1 MPGLSET
8 LRKLAAMRAMPQ
20 ATPVQSRLKPLND
33 FDANPGALTGYTYI
47 PDDLSRGR
55 PLVVV
60 LHGCTQTAA
69 GYDAGSGWSHLA
81 DEGRFA
87 LLFPEQSRAN
97 NPNACFNWFVPAD
110 VARDGGEV
118 ASILAMVAHVV
129 AVHGIDPSRVYVT
142 GLSAGGAMAAVL
154 LAAAPQVFA
163 GGAIIAGLASGM
175 TASVPE
181 AFERMRGQGLPDT
194 ATLQA
199 RLRSASAHRGTWPTL
214 SLWQGDADRT
224 VAAANAEAIVEQWR
238 GVHGVGAAPT
248 RTERLGKHQ
257 RRVWRDTA
265 GREVIEAVTLSG
277 MGHGTPIGGGDGV
290 AGPYMLDI
298 GVSSTR
304 HIARFWG
311 LDVAAARTAATPQPR
326 AARAEAAPPPRSR
339 ARAAPKPG
347 VSGVIEE
354 ALRAA
359 GLVR

>member
-8 LRKLAAMRAMPQ
+8 VRKLAAMRAMPQ
-20 ATPVQSRLKPLND
+20 GAASESRLTPLTG
-33 FDANPGALTGYTYI
+33 FGPNPGALSAYTFV
-47 PDDLSRGR
+47 PDDLPRGR

-69 GYDAGSGWSHLA
+69 GYDAGSGWSRLA
-81 DEGRFA
+81 DEGGFA
-87 LLFPEQSRAN
+87 LLFPEQTRAN
-97 NPNACFNWFVPAD
+97 NPNTCFNWFVPAD

-129 AVHGIDPSRVYVT
+129 ATQGIDPARIYVT
-142 GLSAGGAMAAVL
+142 GLSAGGAMTAVL
-154 LAAAPQVFA
+154 LAAAPHVFA

-199 RLRSASAHRGTWPTL
+199 RLRSASTHGGTWPTL

-238 GVHGVGAAPT
+238 GVHGVAAAPT
-248 RTERLGKHQ
+248 RTERLNQHQ
-257 RRVWRDTA
+257 RRVWRDA
-265 GREVIEAVTLSG
+265 KGREVIEAITLTG

-298 GVSSTR
+298 GISSTR

-311 LDVAAARTAATPQPR
+311 LNVAAARAAD
-326 AARAEAAPPPRSR
+326 APPPRARSETPPPPRTR
-339 ARAAPKPG
+339 ARVIAKPAA
-347 VSGVIEE
+347 VSGVIED

-359 GLVR
+359 GLLR

>member
-8 LRKLAAMRAMPQ
+8 VRKLVALRAGGVE
-20 ATPVQSRLKPLND
+20 PVGARRIKPLTD
-33 FDANPGALTGYTYI
+33 FGDNPGALNAYTYV
-47 PDDLSRGR
+47 PADLPRDA

-60 LHGCTQTAA
+60 LHGCLQTAA
-69 GYDAGSGWSHLA
+69 GYDAGSGWSDLA

-87 LLFPEQSRAN
+87 VLFPEQRRSN
-97 NPNACFNWFVPAD
+97 NPNNCFNWFVPGD
-110 VARDGGEV
+110 TARDGGEV
-118 ASILAMVAHVV
+118 ASILAMVAHVMTEH
-129 AVHGIDPSRVYVT
+129 AIDPSRVYVT
-142 GLSAGGAMAAVL
+142 GLSAGGAMTAVL
-154 LAAAPQVFA
+154 LAAAPQLFA
-163 GGAIIAGLASGM
+163 GGAIIAGLASGI
-175 TASVPE
+175 TTSVPE

-199 RLRSASAHRGTWPTL
+199 RLRGASGHAGTWPTL

-238 GVHGVGAAPT
+238 GVHGVTTAPT
-248 RTERLGKHQ
+248 RAERLGKHK
-257 RRVWRDTA
+257 RRVWRDAA
-265 GREVIEAVTLSG
+265 GREVIEAVTLAG

-311 LDVAAARTAATPQPR
+311 LEVAPARTAETPRPR
-326 AARAEAAPPPRSR
+326 TEVPPPRPR
-339 ARAAPKPG
+339 ARAVPKPTG
-347 VSGVIEE
+347 ITKVIED

-359 GLVR
+359 GLLR